1 MNDRTTQAAA
11 FHTLHQSP
19 AHPLLLANAWDVAS
33 ARLVESAGA
42 PAIATTSAGVAWSLG
57 HADGNALGRE
67 EAIAALAR
75 IASAVTVPVTA
86 DIEAG
91 YADDADGVEQTVD
104 AVLEAGAVGI
114 NIEDGALPPAELIAR
129 IGAARRTA
137 DRAGVPMFINA
148 RTDVYLAGLVTPE
161 QRLVET
167 LHRAHRY
174 LEAGADGVFVPGVGD
189 ADTIRALAEAING
202 PLNVMVGPGS
212 PNTAQLSELGVA
224 RVSVGSGMAQAA
236 YEIARSAATELLTA
250 GTYGPLAPAVAYGEL
265 NSLFSRG

>member
-1 MNDRTTQAAA
+1 MNNRTTQAAA
-11 FHTLHQSP
+11 FHTLHQDF
-19 AHPLLLANAWDVAS
+19 AQPLLLANAWDVAS

-57 HADGNALGRE
+57 HADGSALGRK
-67 EAIAALAR
+67 EAVAAVSR
-75 IASAVTVPVTA
+75 IAGAVTVPVTA

-91 YADDADGVEQTVD
+91 YADDADGVEHTVD

-114 NIEDGALPPAELIAR
+114 NIEDGALPAAELMDR
-129 IGAARRTA
+129 IGAARRA
-137 DRAGVPMFINA
+137 AGRAGVPMFINA
-148 RTDVYLAGLVTPE
+148 RTDVYLAGLVSPE
-161 QRLVET
+161 QRFAET

-189 ADTIRALAEAING
+189 ADTIRALAEAIDG

-212 PNTAQLSELGVA
+212 LTAAQLSELGVA

-236 YEIARSAATELLTA
+236 YEIARSAAMELLTA
-250 GTYGPLAPAVAYGEL
+250 GTYGSLTPAVDYGEL
-265 NSLFSRG
+265 NSLF